1 MNMDSAPAPREEMN
15 VAAIRNGTVI
25 DHIQNEATFKVAE
38 ILRLAHSDQVV
49 LVGMNLPSGRGGRK
63 GIVKIEDR
71 ELTSQEVSTIALIAP
86 QATLNIIKDYQVA
99 GKRRIELPER
109 VEGIVRCFNPS
120 CITNCQDVATRFDVL
135 ASSPVSL
142 RCVYCERLM
151 SGPDIVLK

>member
-1 MNMDSAPAPREEMN
+1 MSMDSARPPRKEMN

-49 LVGMNLPSGRGGRK
+49 LVGMNLRSSRGGRK
-63 GIVKIEDR
+63 GIVKIEER
-71 ELTSQEVSTIALIAP
+71 ELTPQEVSTIALIAP
-86 QATLNIIKDYQVA
+86 RATLNIIKDYQVA
-99 GKRRIELPER
+99 EKRRVALPR
-109 VEGIVRCFNPS
+109 TVEGIVRCFNPS
-120 CITNCQDVATRFDVL
+120 CITNCQAVPTRFDVL